1 MLFPTV
7 SMGAHVSAVPN
18 HQVGRTTSLETRY
31 IVAAA
36 GNLGYELDLQK
47 LSQDEMELIKKQIAQ
62 YKRIRRQF
70 SLGLITDW
78 QIRFLK
84 ISLHGIFVS
93 EDGKQIVFSHVQIL
107 ARSAYRIPTLRLRG
121 LDPKAEYK
129 NVETGEVFGG
139 DELMYAGIT
148 IPRVRQD
155 FSATM
160 IIFEKM

>member
-1 MLFPTV
+1 MPQTWTSDNTDAVCRLKIQHGTSMLFPTV

-62 YKRIRRQF
+62 YKRIRRTVQF
-70 SLGLITDW
+70 GAYYRLADPFSENQSAW
-78 QIRFLK
+78 N
-84 ISLHGIFVS
+84 FVS

-121 LDPKAEYK
+121 W
-129 NVETGEVFGG
+129 
-139 DELMYAGIT
+139 IQ
-148 IPRVRQD
+148 RQN
-155 FSATM
+155 T
-160 IIFEKM
+160 KMWKQGRCLEGMN

>member
-1 MLFPTV
+1 MPQTWTSDNTDAVCRLKIQHGTSMLFPTV

-47 LSQDEMELIKKQIAQ
+47 LSQDEMELIKNKLHNTRESAG
-62 YKRIRRQF
+62 QF

-84 ISLHGIFVS
+84 ISLHGILFQKMGNRLFLVMFRFWQDLHIGFQHYVS
-93 EDGKQIVFSHVQIL
+93 GGWIQRQNTKMWKQGRCL
-107 ARSAYRIPTLRLRG
+107 EG
-121 LDPKAEYK
+121 M
-129 NVETGEVFGG
+129 N
-139 DELMYAGIT
+139 
-148 IPRVRQD
+148 
-155 FSATM
+155 
-160 IIFEKM
+160 